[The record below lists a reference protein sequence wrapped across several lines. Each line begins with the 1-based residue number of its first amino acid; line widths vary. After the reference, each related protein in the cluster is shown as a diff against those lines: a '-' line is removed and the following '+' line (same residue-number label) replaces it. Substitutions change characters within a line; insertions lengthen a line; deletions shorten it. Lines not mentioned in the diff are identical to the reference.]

1 MEIAK
6 FRRLCRA
13 TFFLGAML
21 VFFGIGLYLMGS
33 VMPGVVLMI
42 VGVAISMI
50 CFSITKTFA
59 LYDFQHR
66 KVKRD

>member
-1 MEIAK
+1 MEIAR

-13 TFFLGAML
+13 AFFFGAML
-21 VFFGIGLYLMGS
+21 IFFGIGLYLMDLD
-33 VMPGVVLMI
+33 VPGIALMI
-42 VGVAISMI
+42 VGIAASMI

-66 KVKRD
+66 RSKK